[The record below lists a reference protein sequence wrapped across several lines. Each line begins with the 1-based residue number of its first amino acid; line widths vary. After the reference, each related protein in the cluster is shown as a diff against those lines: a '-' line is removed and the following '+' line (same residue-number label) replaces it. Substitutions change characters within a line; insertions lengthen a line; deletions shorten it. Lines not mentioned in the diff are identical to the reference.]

1 MAVLEYTRSPIDS
14 TIKVDMKNVRASVDP
29 SALRVYCLFSARHR
43 KHRAG
48 PCMSIA
54 GLATKTNGSDRLA
67 TRICTVSR
75 TAKVLWHSSASA
87 ALPRLGT
94 TIHAAILL
102 PCRGRRHF
110 ASLLP
115 ASQHERKATLHIR
128 PWHLL
133 HQS

>member
-1 MAVLEYTRSPIDS
+1 MAVLEYTRSPVDS
-14 TIKVDMKNVRASVDP
+14 TVKVDMKMYAQ
-29 SALRVYCLFSARHR
+29 ALTRPPFECIAFFSSPQKAPCGALHEYCRSSDQDEWARSPRYAH
-43 KHRAG
+43 
-48 PCMSIA
+48 MYS
-54 GLATKTNGSDRLA
+54 T
-67 TRICTVSR
+67 R